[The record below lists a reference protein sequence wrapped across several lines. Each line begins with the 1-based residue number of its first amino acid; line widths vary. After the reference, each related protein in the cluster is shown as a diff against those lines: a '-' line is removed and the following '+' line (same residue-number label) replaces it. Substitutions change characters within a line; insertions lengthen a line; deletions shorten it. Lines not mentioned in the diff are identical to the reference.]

1 MIVYSDSKR
10 GFIDDVINN
19 KIADKIRD
27 KFIKSGTYLNFDSQ
41 FSAWTNSMH
50 FMRNALDGDA
60 FSDDTLIAIEYQI
73 PRTSKRVDFII
84 CGSNENNQDNIV
96 VIELKQ

>member
-41 FSAWTNSMH
+41 FSA
-50 FMRNALDGDA
+50 
-60 FSDDTLIAIEYQI
+60 
-73 PRTSKRVDFII
+73 
-84 CGSNENNQDNIV
+84 
-96 VIELKQ
+96 